1 MSAALAQELA
11 HKAAAR
17 ANDFKGVNVS
27 RQGKALWMGKSWGAV
42 WGMCF
47 KRLSTPP

>member
-11 HKAAAR
+11 HKAAAK
-17 ANDFKGVNVS
+17 ANDFKGVTVL
-27 RQGKALWMGKSWGAV
+27 RQGKALWVGQSRGAV